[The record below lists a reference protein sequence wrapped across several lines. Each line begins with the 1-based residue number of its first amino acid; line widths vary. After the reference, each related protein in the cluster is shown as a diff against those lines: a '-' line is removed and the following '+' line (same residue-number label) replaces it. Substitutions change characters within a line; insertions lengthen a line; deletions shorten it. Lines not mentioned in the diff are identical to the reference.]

1 MSSSVVET
9 PANSLLWP
17 VPFPHQPEQFAPE
30 SKDAHFKAFVHA
42 VREKGYRYA
51 WVDVLCLRQFKF
63 GSSDLEKRRLEE
75 WQVDVP
81 TIGNIYRLAAKVMRY
96 MNGLGRDMKTDLPS
110 WRNPRHWI
118 NRAWTLQEIRPEDM
132 IINPKTSSA
141 KIWPVFLNTPICDS
155 NSPNPT
161 SLRMR
166 ELLSPVHDLAQAA
179 WSEEGCSILMLVKE
193 MSKRSS
199 TNSVDKVAG
208 INYLMWPSGR
218 TFDLPVYDAKMDID
232 TAWLHCVEVMR
243 YELKLELLF
252 LFPTGRDKAEVMKQP
267 TEVRDQAYSV
277 QDGDDKFSNATTLM
291 EAKIELARRHP
302 SWIPTWAQAAS
313 LKEDVWERLPL
324 RVLSQKVL
332 PDSGHPLVV
341 PTFLVGSS
349 RAVGMLC
356 FDDCQLS
363 SARYMEPEFVYD
375 SGAFLELRVSTSTG
389 QRSIHSLRTTFYT
402 SKMSQN
408 YLLDFW
414 RGHRAGPQPLTFVL
428 SLGLEHDLPLLLCR
442 GAQGVCKNLAT
453 SIQDISQFVLQGFT
467 KYPRTLMLEKVGVIH
482 NGTSVRQLMEGFPI
496 NMPWPQREYD
506 AIFIV

>member
-17 VPFPHQPEQFAPE
+17 VPFPQSKQSALE
-30 SKDAHFKAFVHA
+30 SKDAHFMAFVHA

-63 GSSDLEKRRLEE
+63 GSSDLENRRLEE

-96 MNGLGRDMKTDLPS
+96 MNGLGRNMKTDLKS

-118 NRAWTLQEIRPEDM
+118 NRAWTLQEIRPEYM
-132 IINPKTSSA
+132 IINPKTLSA
-141 KIWPVFLNTPICDS
+141 GLWPEFWNIQIHDS
-155 NSPNPT
+155 KAKT
-161 SLRMR
+161 SKPLRK
-166 ELLSPVHDLAQAA
+166 LLKPVHDLAQAA
-179 WSEEGCSILMLVKE
+179 RSEEGCSILMLVKE

-199 TNSVDKVAG
+199 TNSVDKIAG

-252 LFPTGRDKAEVMKQP
+252 LFPTGRDKEAVMKQP
-267 TEVRDQAYSV
+267 TEVKNQANSL
-277 QDGDDKFSNATTLM
+277 QDDDNKFSNTTTLM

-324 RVLSQKVL
+324 RVLSPKVL
-332 PDSGHPLVV
+332 PDPGHPLVV
-341 PTFLVGSS
+341 PTFLAGSS

-363 SARYMEPEFVYD
+363 GTHNIEPGFVYG
-375 SGAFLELRVSTSTG
+375 SEPFLELRVSTG
-389 QRSIHSLRTTFYT
+389 PRSIHSLRTTFYT
-402 SKMSQN
+402 SEMSQD

-414 RGHRAGPQPLTFVL
+414 QGHRAGPQPLTFVL
-428 SLGLEHDLPLLLCR
+428 SLGLEHDLPLLVCR
-442 GAQGVCKNLAT
+442 GAQGVCQNLAS

-467 KYPRTLMLEKVGVIH
+467 KYPRTLMLEKVAVIH
-482 NGTSVRQLMEGFPI
+482 HSSDVRRFMEGFPM